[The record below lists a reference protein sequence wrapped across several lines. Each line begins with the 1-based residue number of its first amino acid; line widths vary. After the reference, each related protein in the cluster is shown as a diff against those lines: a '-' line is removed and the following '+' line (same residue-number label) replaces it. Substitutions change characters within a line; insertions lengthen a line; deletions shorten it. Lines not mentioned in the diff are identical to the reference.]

1 MGVTFI
7 APQGTY
13 TAPAKLVTKE
23 ITENGTYD
31 ATDDSANGYSS
42 VTVNVE
48 GGGGSSD
55 FSTAEVTL
63 INTSSNYP
71 YTIGLVNIADDN
83 IQMDNIE
90 VLESQVV
97 IVPLYKG
104 KTVVPWYV
112 RNARINSWV
121 GSDNVIVEYNPILQ
135 TGSITIT
142 GNGTFTATG
151 NSTE

>member
-55 FSTAEVTL
+55 FSTATMT
-63 INTSSNYP
+63 ISNMDGGSIDVYAP
-71 YTIGLVNIADDN
+71 IVENNMSKTTQSLSEGEYT
-83 IQMDNIE
+83 
-90 VLESQVV
+90 V
-97 IVPLYKG
+97 ILYKG
-104 KTVVPWYV
+104 K
-112 RNARINSWV
+112 ARLLIDIDPEYYTIS
-121 GSDNVIVEYNPILQ
+121 GDITLDNDAYIVEGDFSISYN
-135 TGSITIT
+135 
-142 GNGTFTATG
+142 A
-151 NSTE
+151 